1 MKKAIS
7 ILMACLLV
15 FSIAGC
21 AFAEEAETYLFRN
34 IPWYAAK
41 KEASEILSSLSEYR
55 NRSNTTLPDW
65 FQRWNNI
72 DGDYTVAEAGAYTTY
87 KDVSVAGYKA
97 SLTAYY
103 VYPIVD
109 GRLLRNDD
117 DAEFYLAVYEFATL
131 TDMEA
136 VYDDL
141 VTKLTGLYGES
152 TALNNPDNWTKFNG
166 RLWKAKDGSQIW
178 LRLYH
183 MYGDYTLKLSY
194 TAPDSTGRLETVE
207 AQITKEKIEA
217 EELERQ
223 QNTNNTD
230 GL

>member
-1 MKKAIS
+1 MKKTIS
-7 ILMACLLV
+7 VILVLLFVFTLSCAAC
-15 FSIAGC
+15 AD
-21 AFAEEAETYLFRN
+21 EADSFLFRN
-34 IPWYAAK
+34 IPWYSAK
-41 KEASEILSSLSEYR
+41 KDAREILSSLEEYR
-55 NRSNTTLPDW
+55 NRSDSTMPDW

-72 DGDYTVAEAGAYTTY
+72 DGDYTVAEAGTYTTY
-87 KDVSVAGYKA
+87 RNVSVAGYTA
-97 SLTAYY
+97 SLNTYY
-103 VYPIVD
+103 MYPIVD
-109 GRLLRNDD
+109 GRLSKNDD

-131 TDMEA
+131 TDMQA

-152 TALNNPDNWTKFNG
+152 SALNNPDNWTKFDG

-178 LRLYH
+178 LRLYY
-183 MYGDYTLKLSY
+183 MYGDYTLKLTY
-194 TAPDSTGRLETVE
+194 TAPDSTARLEALE
-207 AQITKEKIEA
+207 AQITQEKIEA